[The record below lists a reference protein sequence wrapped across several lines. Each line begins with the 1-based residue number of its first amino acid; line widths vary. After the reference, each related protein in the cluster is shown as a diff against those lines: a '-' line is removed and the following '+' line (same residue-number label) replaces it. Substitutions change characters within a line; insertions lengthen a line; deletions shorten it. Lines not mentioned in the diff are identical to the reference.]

1 MTSLQYDGQ
10 ATISW
15 VKPRDGGDP
24 YDTLLEEHF
33 GDLTLREAVIFAM
46 DHLNSGCLKS
56 VIIKCG
62 TAKYN
67 WLDIEAIYRRSDFPR
82 VKS

>member
-1 MTSLQYDGQ
+1 MALQYDDE

-24 YDTLLEEHF
+24 YDLPLEEHF

-62 TAKYN
+62 SAKYN
-67 WLDIEAIYRRSDFPR
+67 WIDIETIYGRSDFPR
-82 VKS
+82 L